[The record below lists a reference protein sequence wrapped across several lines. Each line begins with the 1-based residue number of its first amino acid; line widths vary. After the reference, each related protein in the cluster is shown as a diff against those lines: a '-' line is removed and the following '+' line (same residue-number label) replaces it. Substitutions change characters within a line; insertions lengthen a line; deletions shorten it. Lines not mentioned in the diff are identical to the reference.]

1 MKLTLR
7 SKLIGATLGLAAL
20 VTVVLT
26 VGSYMQMRSQLVD
39 SVIGSGIREA
49 AQGTSALISE
59 WIATRKAIVTA
70 GIQATQ
76 SIDDPMPA
84 IVQTAKSGQFEA
96 AYLGMADKRMIAD
109 HDMKLPDGYDP
120 TQRPWYKDNVSASGT
135 VMTDPY

>member
-39 SVIGSGIREA
+39 AVIGNGIREA
-49 AQGTSALISE
+49 AQGTSSLISE

-70 GIQATQ
+70 GIQTAQT
-76 SIDDPMPA
+76 IDDPMPA
-84 IVQTAKSGQFEA
+84 IVQTAKSG
-96 AYLGMADKRMIAD
+96 
-109 HDMKLPDGYDP
+109 
-120 TQRPWYKDNVSASGT
+120 
-135 VMTDPY
+135 